1 MKQAMRPY
9 PLAVIAAMLA
19 FLAVGCRHSESENLS
34 ATVGNVHLERLG
46 EAERV
51 LEQID
56 SREAWVFK
64 HRGGLLTTEFTVF
77 HRPQGKDQAERVIF
91 QSSGDGVA
99 LSVQDREQ
107 HATAEDDGSY
117 KDGGYVILVI
127 PQLGWPPGADS
138 LEITHSFSLVG
149 VSRTN
154 TKPANEVYPKTV
166 GSSGPGA
173 SGGAY
178 IRLPRKVKLSPGE
191 SATLVDLS
199 RFLGPRDTDVP
210 MAEWEEIR
218 YVLTVTALQ
227 DGHPAYLRTSA
238 APAIPE

>member
-1 MKQAMRPY
+1 M
-9 PLAVIAAMLA
+9 
-19 FLAVGCRHSESENLS
+19 
-34 ATVGNVHLERLG
+34 
-46 EAERV
+46 
-51 LEQID
+51 
-56 SREAWVFK
+56 
-64 HRGGLLTTEFTVF
+64 
-77 HRPQGKDQAERVIF
+77 
-91 QSSGDGVA
+91 A

-149 VSRTN
+149 VSQTN

-166 GSSGPGA
+166 GSPG
-173 SGGAY
+173 GRGWGAAY
-178 IRLPRKVKLSPGE
+178 AEPPGKVKLSPGE

-199 RFLGPRDTDVP
+199 RFLDPRADVP
-210 MAEWEEIR
+210 SSEWEEIR

-227 DGHPAYLRTSA
+227 DGHPAYLRTST